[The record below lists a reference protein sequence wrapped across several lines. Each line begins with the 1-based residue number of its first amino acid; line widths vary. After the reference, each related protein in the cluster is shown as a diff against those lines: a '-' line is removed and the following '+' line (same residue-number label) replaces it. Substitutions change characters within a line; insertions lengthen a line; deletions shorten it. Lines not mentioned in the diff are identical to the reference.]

1 MKYALSLEE
10 DGRIL
15 SVTYEKY
22 ASEGMPIVDERP
34 EGNVTD
40 YLFLNDQYIYDPQTK
55 PEKPEPGATLED
67 RVTDLETDSSEMKEA
82 LEMILSGVTE

>member
-1 MKYALSLEE
+1 MTYALNLAE

-15 SVTYEKY
+15 SVTYGKY
-22 ASEGMPIVDERP
+22 ATSGAPLVGELP
-34 EGNVTD
+34 EGNVYD
-40 YLFLNDQYIYDPQTK
+40 YRYVNGEYIYDPQPE